1 MLRRLA
7 TKIAVFRLCRRAKQ
21 QAERRGVRASIYWFG
36 VYYIHPKH
44 LAVIVRVDTDQMKA
58 KLNDDNT
65 FLADVRNEL
74 AAVSYPVEGRE
85 GVGFE
90 VESYETVARD
100 FGGSWYYR
108 FK

>member
-1 MLRRLA
+1 M
-7 TKIAVFRLCRRAKQ
+7 
-21 QAERRGVRASIYWFG
+21 
-36 VYYIHPKH
+36 
-44 LAVIVRVDTDQMKA
+44 
-58 KLNDDNT
+58 NNDNT

-74 AAVSYPVEGRE
+74 AAVDYPIEGRE

-100 FGGSWYYR
+100 FKGSWYYR

>member
-1 MLRRLA
+1 
-7 TKIAVFRLCRRAKQ
+7 
-21 QAERRGVRASIYWFG
+21 

-44 LAVIVRVDTDQMKA
+44 LAVIVRVRTDQEKA
-58 KLNDDNT
+58 RLNNDNT

-74 AAVSYPVEGRE
+74 AAVDYPIEGRE

-100 FGGSWYYR
+100 FKGSWYYR